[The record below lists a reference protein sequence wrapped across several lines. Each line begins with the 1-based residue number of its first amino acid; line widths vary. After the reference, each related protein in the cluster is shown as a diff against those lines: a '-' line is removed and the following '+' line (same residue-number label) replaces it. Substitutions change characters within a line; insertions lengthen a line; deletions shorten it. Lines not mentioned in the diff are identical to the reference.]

1 MIELSRLNGE
11 RILINPELL
20 ERAEETPDTVVT
32 LANGSRYVVAE
43 SLDQLMSTVERYRA
57 RILARSLVLDLV
69 GEAGAAG

>member
-1 MIELSRLNGE
+1 VIELSRLNGE